1 MTQEAAAAIPQGY
14 SDALYNE
21 DMAPT
26 PEDHRDWNLWHIASL
41 WVGMSVCIPTYML
54 AGNLIKEGLSWW
66 EAVLLILVGNLVVLV
81 PMIVNGHAGTKHGI
95 PFPVLLRTSY
105 GHHGAHIPAVL
116 RALVACG
123 WFGIQTWI
131 GGAALHTLTNALLGD
146 AVWPID
152 PTMWPASTM
161 VDGHQLFMYGVFW
174 LMNVY
179 FVWKG
184 TESIKWLETY
194 AAPFLIGIGLLLLGW
209 GVTEGGGLSAVLA
222 RSNDLARPVMVA
234 TTAPG
239 VQTHEG
245 GHPVDLKLTVLLDEK
260 GEAKARSMI
269 LGEVVPANG
278 DTPEELRE
286 LTAWVPFEASYRL
299 TTTQDFVW
307 ARFDNEATDTDQRTS
322 SVVRAEVNAKA
333 ADARPRWLIYLTAI
347 TAMVAFW
354 ATLALNIPDI
364 TRFAASQRDQAMG
377 QLIGLPLTMGL
388 YSFIGLAVTCAT
400 LNIFPDLV
408 IGADAIWDPVALLA
422 RFESKVAVIVAMVML
437 AVATL
442 TTNIAANVISP
453 ANCFSNAWPSRI
465 NFRTGGMMA
474 AIIGLVMMPWKLL
487 GAYIGWLVTYSG
499 LLGPIMGVMI
509 VDYLLV
515 RRSEIDHDAL
525 YVMDSSYHY
534 TGGFHVAG
542 VVSTLVGIAVV
553 ATGMFVPSLGFL
565 AQGAWFTGA
574 ITAGLLYLVMAKRP
588 KA

>member
-1 MTQEAAAAIPQGY
+1 MGDAAAAIPEGY

-26 PEDHRDWNLWHIASL
+26 PEDHRTWNLWHIASL

-54 AGNLIKEGLSWW
+54 AGSLIQQGLSWV
-66 EAVLLILVGNLVVLV
+66 EAVMLIFVGNLVVLV

-95 PFPVLLRTSY
+95 PFPVLLRTSF

-131 GGAALHTLTNALLGD
+131 GGNALHLLTNKFLGD
-146 AVWPID
+146 AIWPNN
-152 PTMWPASTM
+152 PAMWPNSDM
-161 VDGHQLFMYGVFW
+161 VDGYQLFMYVLFW

-194 AAPFLIGIGLLLLGW
+194 AAPFLLGIGLLLLGW
-209 GVTEGGGLSAVLA
+209 GVNEGGGLTAVLA

-234 TTAPG
+234 STSKDILAEAG
-239 VQTHEG
+239 RA
-245 GHPVDLKLTVLLDEK
+245 VDLQLSVLTGGDGK
-260 GEAKARSMI
+260 PKAASMI
-269 LGEVVPANG
+269 LGEVVPPQG
-278 DTPEELRE
+278 GKPEELRP
-286 LTAWVPFEASYRL
+286 LTGWIPYEGSYRID
-299 TTTQDFVW
+299 TTQGEVW
-307 ARFDNEATDTDQRTS
+307 ARFDNEAEDTDERSS
-322 SVVRAEVNAKA
+322 SVVRASVDAKA
-333 ADARPRWLIYLTAI
+333 GQSTPRWLIYLTGI

-364 TRFAASQRDQAMG
+364 TRFAASQKDQALG

-408 IGADAIWDPVALLA
+408 IGADAIWDPVVLLA
-422 RFESKVAVIVAMVML
+422 RFESKAAVIVAMVML

-465 NFRTGGMMA
+465 DFRTGGMMA
-474 AIIGLVMMPWKLL
+474 AVIGLLMFPWKLL
-487 GAYIGWLVTYSG
+487 NTYIGWLVTYSG

-509 VDYLLV
+509 VDYLLI

-525 YVMDSSYHY
+525 YIMQSSYHY
-534 TGGFHVAG
+534 AGGFHVAG
-542 VVSTLVGIAVV
+542 VVATLVGIGVV
-553 ATGMFVPSLGFL
+553 ATGMVVPSLGFL

-574 ITAGLLYLVMAKRP
+574 IAAGVVYMVMAKRP
-588 KA
+588 AKS